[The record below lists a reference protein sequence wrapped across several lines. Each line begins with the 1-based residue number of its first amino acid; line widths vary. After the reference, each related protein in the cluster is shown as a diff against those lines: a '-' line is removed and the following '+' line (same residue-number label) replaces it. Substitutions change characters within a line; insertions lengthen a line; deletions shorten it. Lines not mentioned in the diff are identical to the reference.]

1 MNFGFYMDEVEIN
14 IEANIKKVADKI
26 RQLRI
31 DSNYSSYETF
41 AFDNEINRVQ
51 YWRVESGKNIT
62 LKTFFKI
69 LSIHNITPEEFFK
82 GF

>member
-1 MNFGFYMDEVEIN
+1 MSEADLN
-14 IEANIKKVADKI
+14 IEANIKKVAEKI

-31 DSNYSSYETF
+31 DSNYSSYENF
-41 AFDNEINRVQ
+41 AFENEINRVQ

-82 GF
+82 DFT